1 MALETTNVMLVKS
14 VVAEWNEE
22 LYNEL
27 RMYSY
32 EWRTDDS
39 LMVDLRMVDLVDKYG
54 EITLPK
60 ELEEEFNSCR
70 TQGYTYVAL
79 DWK

>member
-1 MALETTNVMLVKS
+1 MTLGTTNVMLVKS
-14 VVAEWNEE
+14 VVVEWNEK

-32 EWRTDDS
+32 ECREDDR
-39 LMVDLRMVDLVDKYG
+39 LMVELWLVDADG

-70 TQGYTYVAL
+70 AQGYTYVAL

>member
-14 VVAEWNEE
+14 VVVEWDEK

-27 RMYSY
+27 CMYSY
-32 EWRTDDS
+32 EWREDDS
-39 LMVDLRMVDLVDKYG
+39 LMVDLWLVGADD
-54 EITLPK
+54 EIALPK

-70 TQGYTYVAL
+70 IQGYTYVAL

>member
-1 MALETTNVMLVKS
+1 MALETTNVMLVKN
-14 VVAEWNEE
+14 VEMEWDEK

-32 EWRTDDS
+32 EWAEDDS
-39 LMVDLRMVDLVDKYG
+39 LMVDLWLVDNDG

-70 TQGYTYVAL
+70 THGYTYVVL

>member
-1 MALETTNVMLVKS
+1 MALETTNVMLVKN
-14 VVAEWNEE
+14 VEMEWDEK

-32 EWRTDDS
+32 EWAEDDS
-39 LMVDLRMVDLVDKYG
+39 LMVDLWLVDNDG

>member
-14 VVAEWNEE
+14 VVVEWNEE

-32 EWRTDDS
+32 EWAEDDS
-39 LMVDLRMVDLVDKYG
+39 LMVDLWLVDNDG

-70 TQGYTYVAL
+70 TQGYRYVAL

>member
-14 VVAEWNEE
+14 VEVEWNEK
-22 LYNEL
+22 LYDDL
-27 RMYSY
+27 RYYSY
-32 EWRTDDS
+32 EWSGDGS
-39 LMVDLRMVDLVDKYG
+39 LMVDLWLVYGDG

-79 DWK
+79 NWE

>member
-14 VVAEWNEE
+14 VVVEWNEE

-32 EWRTDDS
+32 EWAEDDS
-39 LMVDLRMVDLVDKYG
+39 LMVDLWLVDNDG

-70 TQGYTYVAL
+70 THGYTYVVL